1 MFPPMGSRL
10 LRRSLAGLLL
20 ALTLAG
26 AWPNPLRAEDGYRLW
41 LRYDPVQEP
50 AKLAQ
55 YRQVVTGILV
65 PGKSPTAEAIRQEL
79 RRGLS
84 GLLNGDVPLVTQVS
98 QPGAVLVGT
107 PANSPVIAALHWSGD
122 LQAQGDEGFLIRTTT
137 LEGKAV
143 TVIASSGEGGA
154 LYGTFHFLRLLQTGQ
169 DVAKLAVAEKPRL
182 QRRLL
187 DHWDNLNGT
196 VERGYAGKSLW
207 KWDELPGT
215 LDGRYVDYARADA
228 SLGIN
233 GAVLNNVN
241 ASAGQLT
248 TDNLKKAAALADV
261 FRPYDVRVY
270 LSANFAAPKALGG
283 LATADPLDPAVQNWW
298 KQKADEIYA
307 LIPDFGGFVVKAN
320 SEGQPGPQDY
330 HRTHADGANL
340 LADALAPHHGIVMWR
355 AFVYSD
361 KADKDRVKRAYAEFQ
376 PLDGKFRANV
386 MVQVKNGPLDFQ
398 PREPFHPLFG
408 AMPRTPLMAEVQ
420 ITQEYL
426 GHDTHLVYL
435 GPMWKEFLTADTSSH
450 GQGSTVAS
458 ILEAYPVT
466 GICGVANVGGDRNW
480 CGQDF
485 AQANWY
491 AFGRLAWND
500 GLSADGIAEEW
511 TRLTWGNQPEVVR
524 TVGTMMRGSREA
536 FVDYEEP
543 LGLHHLVGG
552 NHYGPSLHTRGEF
565 HHADQ
570 TGVGVPRDRAGSD
583 AVGQYFPP
591 LRDQLDNLATCP
603 DDLLLW
609 FHHVGWDQKTHSGR
623 SVWNELCFR
632 YHRGVDYVK
641 EMQAEWKSL
650 QGRVDPERYAAV
662 EKRLADQLAD
672 AMLWRDASVRYF
684 GGINHLPVP
693 PDPPA
698 GP

>member
-1 MFPPMGSRL
+1 MVSRRIYGSL
-10 LRRSLAGLLL
+10 PGLLL

-26 AWPNPLRAEDGYRLW
+26 AWPHCLCAEDGYQLW
-41 LRYDPVQEP
+41 LRYRPVLET
-50 AKLAQ
+50 ARLAQ
-55 YRQVVTGILV
+55 FRQAATGILV
-65 PGKSPTAEAIRQEL
+65 QGQSPTAEANRQEL
-79 RRGLS
+79 HRGLS
-84 GLLNGDVPLVTQVS
+84 GLLNGDVPLISQAS
-98 QPGAVLVGT
+98 QPGAIIVGT
-107 PANSPVIAALHWSGD
+107 PTNSPVVAALNWGRD

-137 LEGKAV
+137 LDGKAA
-143 TVIASSGEGGA
+143 TVIASNGELGA

-169 DVAKLAVAEKPRL
+169 DVTKLTVAEKPRL

-187 DHWDNLNGT
+187 DHWDNLDGT
-196 VERGYAGKSLW
+196 IERGYAGRSLW

-215 LDGRYVDYARADA
+215 LDPRYVDDARADA

-241 ASAGQLT
+241 ASAEQLAP
-248 TDNLKKAAALADV
+248 DNLKKAAALANV
-261 FRPYDVRVY
+261 YRPYGVRVY
-270 LSANFAAPKALGG
+270 LSANFAAPKVIGG
-283 LATADPLDPAVQNWW
+283 LATADPLDPAVQGWW
-298 KQKADEIYA
+298 KQKVDEIYG

-330 HRTHADGANL
+330 HRTHADGANV

-361 KADKDRVKRAYAEFQ
+361 RADRDRVKRAYAEFQ
-376 PLDGKFRANV
+376 PLDGQFRANV

-426 GHDTHLVYL
+426 GQDTHLVYL

-450 GQGSTVAS
+450 GKGSTVAS
-458 ILEAYPVT
+458 ILEAYPIT
-466 GICGVANVGGDRNW
+466 GICGVANVGSDRNW

-500 GLSADGIAEEW
+500 GLSADAIAEEW
-511 TRLTWGNQPEVVR
+511 TRMTWGNQPEVVR
-524 TVGTMMRGSREA
+524 TIGAMMHGSREA
-536 FVDYEEP
+536 FVDYETP
-543 LGLHHLVGG
+543 LGLHHLIGS
-552 NHYGPSLHTRGEF
+552 NHYEPSLRTRGEF

-570 TGVGVPRDRAGSD
+570 TGVGASRDKGGSN

-591 LRDQLDNLATCP
+591 VRDQFDNLATCP
-603 DDLLLW
+603 DNLLLW
-609 FHHVGWDQKTHSGR
+609 FHHVGWDHKTHSGR
-623 SVWNELCFR
+623 SVWDEMCFR
-632 YHRGVDYVK
+632 YNRGVDYVK
-641 EMQAEWKSL
+641 GMQAEWKSL
-650 QGRVDPERYAAV
+650 QGQVDPERYAAV

-672 AMLWRDASVRYF
+672 AMLWRDASLRYF

-693 PDPPA
+693 QDPPA
-698 GP
+698 QP